1 MKIYKLIISIFLFVG
16 LSSCNDWLNI
26 EPKDTTTE
34 TDLFATGDGYRVAL
48 NGVYAQMAESSLY
61 GQQLNWGFLDVIAH
75 MYMLSELSSEY
86 ALSAKYSYTDEKVKR
101 IRDMQR
107 NEYLPCAQ
115 CYPNTPLMY
124 LLLFKQ
130 SNATVWEII
139 RVLPV

>member
-1 MKIYKLIISIFLFVG
+1 MYK
-16 LSSCNDWLNI
+16 
-26 EPKDTTTE
+26 
-34 TDLFATGDGYRVAL
+34 ATKHYGKKTGQFKTVLGYV
-48 NGVYAQMAESSLY
+48 
-61 GQQLNWGFLDVIAH
+61 
-75 MYMLSELSSEY
+75 
-86 ALSAKYSYTDEKVKR
+86 TDEKVKR

-115 CYPNTPLMY
+115 GYPNTPLMY